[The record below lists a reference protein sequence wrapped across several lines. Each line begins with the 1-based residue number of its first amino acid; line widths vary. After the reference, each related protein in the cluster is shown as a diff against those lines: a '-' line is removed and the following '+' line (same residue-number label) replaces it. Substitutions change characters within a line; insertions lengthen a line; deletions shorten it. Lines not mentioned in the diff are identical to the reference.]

1 MAMCTYRFEDMAGL
15 AAEDLQDLI
24 EAVTREYAARCRAGE
39 RVDAFG
45 AGAIT
50 AAEVAITV
58 SAMLASVGVEPFE
71 LGLWQAWG
79 Q

>member
-1 MAMCTYRFEDMAGL
+1 MCTCRSEDLAGL
-15 AAEDLQDLI
+15 AAEDLQDLM
-24 EAVTREYAARCRAGE
+24 EAVTREYAARRRVGE
-39 RVDAFG
+39 RIDAYRGG
-45 AGAIT
+45 AVT

-58 SAMLASVGVEPFE
+58 SAMLADVGVEPFE

>member
-1 MAMCTYRFEDMAGL
+1 MCTCQSEDVAGL
-15 AAEDLQDLI
+15 GAEGLQDLL
-24 EAVTREYAARCRAGE
+24 EAVTREYAARRRAGE
-39 RVDAFG
+39 QLQPYRDTD
-45 AGAIT
+45 IT

-58 SAMLASVGVEPFE
+58 SAMLESVGVEPFE

>member
-1 MAMCTYRFEDMAGL
+1 MAVSICRSEAVAGL
-15 AAEDLQDLI
+15 AAEDLQDLM
-24 EAVTREYAARCRAGE
+24 EAVTREYAARHRAGE
-39 RVDAFG
+39 RIDACASG
-45 AGAIT
+45 TIS

-58 SAMLASVGVEPFE
+58 SAMLEGVGVEPFE

>member
-1 MAMCTYRFEDMAGL
+1 MCTCRSEDVSGL
-15 AAEDLQDLI
+15 APEDLQDLM
-24 EAVTREYAARCRAGE
+24 ENVTREYAARSRAGE
-39 RVDAFG
+39 RIDACG
-45 AGAIT
+45 SGTIT

-58 SAMLASVGVEPFE
+58 SAMLRGVGVEPFE

>member
-1 MAMCTYRFEDMAGL
+1 MCTCRSEDVTSL
-15 AAEDLQDLI
+15 ENQDLQHLM
-24 EAVTREYAARCRAGE
+24 EALTREYAARRRAGE
-39 RVDAFG
+39 QIG
-45 AGAIT
+45 AYRGDGIT

-58 SAMLASVGVEPFE
+58 SAMLESVGVEPFE